1 MISCILNYNNKRKKL
16 LEKTFFWGLIT
27 SLKITLSKV
36 IKLIENMVVDHFV
49 KSLSRSKNN
58 WLITLPK
65 GTSYSVLACYLWH
78 ITYGYKGLWVVRL
91 GSVRLAKDRK
101 FLRLIVDDPAPCHFY
116 ELTFNKFDYCF
127 KKKII
132 IYSFLVSYSFKK
144 ILHIIKFLKLKLGL
158 KFLC

>member
-16 LEKTFFWGLIT
+16 LEKAFFWGLIT

-49 KSLSRSKNN
+49 KSLRSKNK

-78 ITYGYKGLWVVRL
+78 ITNGYKGLWVVRL
-91 GSVRLAKDRK
+91 GSVRLGQVRK
-101 FLRLIVDDPAPCHFY
+101 FLRLIFWRSDRRRSGP
-116 ELTFNKFDYCF
+116 L
-127 KKKII
+127 
-132 IYSFLVSYSFKK
+132 SFF
-144 ILHIIKFLKLKLGL
+144 
-158 KFLC
+158 